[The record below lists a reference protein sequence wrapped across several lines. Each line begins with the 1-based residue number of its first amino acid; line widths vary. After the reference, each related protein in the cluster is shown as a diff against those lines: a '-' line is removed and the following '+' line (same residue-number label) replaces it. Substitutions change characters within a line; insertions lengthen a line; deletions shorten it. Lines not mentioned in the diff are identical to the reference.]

1 MCLSTS
7 RARPQSGIYRGERLL
22 EALMGRPFA
31 AAGDGQAQ
39 PTLTVTAIRIM
50 CLTMPRRVRQQSG
63 ISITMCTQAPRGA
76 QLFVLAGAYSTHG
89 VLHAA
94 IWIPVASKGC
104 SSRR

>member
-1 MCLSTS
+1 MCCCMS

-50 CLTMPRRVRQQSG
+50 CFTMPIRVRQQSG
-63 ISITMCTQAPRGA
+63 ISITMFTQAPRGA
-76 QLFVLAGAYSTHG
+76 QLFLLAGALLPLG
-89 VLHAA
+89 VLHGSMAMA
-94 IWIPVASKGC
+94 VAS
-104 SSRR
+104 